1 MIFVVLGTFE
11 LPFDRL
17 LKEVDKQIS
26 AGNIKEEVLV
36 QAGHTK
42 YRSNQMKFIDF
53 TTYEHMAELYREAS
67 FIITHGGTG
76 SITMGMKMG
85 KKIIAVPRL
94 VKYGEHNDNHQI
106 EIVKQFCQTGHILS
120 WDDATDMSE
129 VLKEIQTFKPAP
141 FKSGNKEI
149 LNILRNFIDSV

>member
-42 YRSNQMKFIDF
+42 YRSNQMEFIDF
-53 TTYEHMAELYREAS
+53 TTYEHMAELYRKAS

-76 SITMGMKMG
+76 SITMGMGMG
-85 KKIIAVPRL
+85 KKMIAVPRL

-106 EIVKQFCQTGHILS
+106 EIVRQFRQTGHILS
-120 WDDATDMSE
+120 WDDNTDMGD
-129 VLKEIQTFKPAP
+129 VLKEVDTFKPVP

-149 LNILRNFIDSV
+149 LNILRDFIDGI